1 MNNNIRFAIYNNK
14 CEVIIYTDKNGKN
27 YMTAGVYR
35 MYVDEPVKRKLSFI
49 NNNSNIDIIA
59 IYNRLNKYPDLNP
72 PHVRKSLLEVM
83 KGSVYNEKVY

>member
-1 MNNNIRFAIYNNK
+1 MNNNIRFAIYDNR
-14 CEVIIYTDKNGKN
+14 CEVIIYTDKNGRD

-59 IYNRLNKYPDLNP
+59 IGNGTASRESETFIANVIKDAK
-72 PHVRKSLLEVM
+72 R
-83 KGSVYNEKVY
+83 SVSYIIVNLR